1 MELHG
6 SVYGEVPEYC
16 LELRV
21 LMIVRK
27 LYLNSKTVKRHL
39 LQMIL

>member
-6 SVYGEVPEYC
+6 SVYSKVPEYC

-21 LMIVRK
+21 LIIVGK